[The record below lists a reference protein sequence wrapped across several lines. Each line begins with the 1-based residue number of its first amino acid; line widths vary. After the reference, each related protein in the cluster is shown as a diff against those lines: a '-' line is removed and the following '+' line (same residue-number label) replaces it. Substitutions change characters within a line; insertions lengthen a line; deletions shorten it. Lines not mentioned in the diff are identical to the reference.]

1 MNQPTERTPSSP
13 DDADSTQRPYM
24 VHATQHFLSLD
35 LTVSESWKYGW
46 HTSTSHTEGRCHLSL
61 HRMRS
66 AELMAYYSI

>member
-1 MNQPTERTPSSP
+1 
-13 DDADSTQRPYM
+13 M

-46 HTSTSHTEGRCHLSL
+46 HTSTSTEDRSYLSL